1 VCDAACFAPLALDS
15 IHHWPLFTEEEE
27 MIATTDT
34 KLGGTKLPESQEI
47 ATKLSESQQLAAKL
61 PKLNMPL
68 PGPNAK
74 RVVELDTKYV
84 SPSYTR
90 DYPLVA
96 KRGQGAM
103 IEDVDGN
110 VFLDFAAGIAVCA
123 TGHCHPEVVAAIQK
137 QAAELIHLSGT
148 DFYYEGMPLLAEKL
162 SSISPGK
169 ESKLVY
175 FGNSGAE
182 AIEAAIKLVKYHTKR
197 DKLIAFHGAFHGR
210 TMGALSL
217 TASRAIQ
224 RRGFGTLLSGVFHM
238 PYPDTYRGTYG
249 VRPECAAADC
259 LSYLENE
266 LFRRRVDPEEV
277 AGIFIEPIQGE
288 GGYILAPAEFLQGL
302 QKICGKYGIMLV
314 ADEVQSGMGRTGK
327 WWAVDHAG
335 VEPDI
340 ICTAKGIASGMPLSA
355 VIARE
360 SVMDWKPGAHASTFG
375 GNPVCIAASLA
386 TLHLLETK
394 YMANAKRVGEFILR
408 RTADWT
414 QKFKNVG
421 EVRGRGLMIGIEL
434 VKDQKTKE
442 KAQEMRNRIIQ
453 AAYHKGLLILGS
465 GDTTVR
471 FCPPLLIDEEQAEF
485 AVKTLEECFR
495 EEEAK

>member
-1 VCDAACFAPLALDS
+1 
-15 IHHWPLFTEEEE
+15 LFSAEED
-27 MIATTDT
+27 MIATT
-34 KLGGTKLPESQEI
+34 E
-47 ATKLSESQQLAAKL
+47 AKL
-61 PKLNMPL
+61 PRLRMPL
-68 PGPNAK
+68 PGPQAK
-74 RVVELDTKYV
+74 SVIECDAKYV

-96 KRGQGAM
+96 KRGHGAM
-103 IEDVDGN
+103 VEDVDGN
-110 VFLDFAAGIAVCA
+110 TFLDFAAGIAVCA

-137 QAAELIHLSGT
+137 QAADLIHLSGT
-148 DFYYEGMPLLAEKL
+148 DFYYEGMPQLAQKL
-162 SSISPGK
+162 SAISPGPEPK
-169 ESKLVY
+169 RVY

-182 AIEAAIKLVKYHTKR
+182 AIEAAIKLTKYHTKR

-217 TASRAIQ
+217 TASRAVQ
-224 RRGFGTLLSGVFHM
+224 RKGFGTLLSGVFHM

-249 VRPECAAADC
+249 VRPETASADC

-288 GGYILAPAEFLQGL
+288 GGYILAPADFLQGL
-302 QKICGKYGIMLV
+302 QKICKKYGILLV

-327 WWAVDHAG
+327 WWAVNYAG

-355 VIARE
+355 VIARA

-386 TLHLLETK
+386 TLRLLEEK
-394 YMANAKRVGEFILR
+394 YMENAKRIGHFILKR
-408 RTADWT
+408 AADWT

-421 EVRGRGLMIGIEL
+421 EVRGRGLMIGIEF
-434 VKDQKTKE
+434 VRDQKTKE
-442 KAQEMRNRIIQ
+442 KAPELRNRIIQ
-453 AAYHKGLLILGS
+453 AAFHKGLLVLGS
-465 GDTTVR
+465 GDTTLR
-471 FCPPLLIDEEQAEF
+471 FCPPLVIDEEQAEF
-485 AVKTLEECFR
+485 AVRTLEECIC
-495 EEEAK
+495 EEEKK